1 LLADPSRTR
10 LHNLGYF
17 SRLTFA
23 TVERGAAVLKALDVL
38 CHPEPEG
45 RASYPKVRNSPAPR
59 YPRRNESF
67 AEPGKLRRRTMPAYL
82 ISLCRHV
89 TDRKRLEDYWAN
101 VAPAF
106 KGFDAKPLVAYKP
119 FEVLEGDGGVRG
131 VVLFEFPS
139 MEEARHWYTS
149 AAYQE
154 VKKRREGAANFD
166 LILVE
171 GGFVAAAERMPE
183 SKS

>member
-1 LLADPSRTR
+1 VKGVLSAVPFLSLLSTA
-10 LHNLGYF
+10 
-17 SRLTFA
+17 
-23 TVERGAAVLKALDVL
+23 
-38 CHPEPEG
+38 
-45 RASYPKVRNSPAPR
+45 PAPLPEEFSLKR
-59 YPRRNESF
+59 SVANIDPKSFLKRHQSESMQLTNSAISSRNESF
-67 AEPGKLRRRTMPAYL
+67 AEPGKLKRRTMPAYL

-171 GGFVAAAERMPE
+171 GGFVPAAERMPE

>member
-1 LLADPSRTR
+1 
-10 LHNLGYF
+10 
-17 SRLTFA
+17 
-23 TVERGAAVLKALDVL
+23 
-38 CHPEPEG
+38 
-45 RASYPKVRNSPAPR
+45 
-59 YPRRNESF
+59 
-67 AEPGKLRRRTMPAYL
+67 MPAYL

-119 FEVLEGDGGVRG
+119 FEVLEGGGGVRG

-171 GGFVAAAERMPE
+171 GGFVPAAERMPE

>member
-1 LLADPSRTR
+1 
-10 LHNLGYF
+10 
-17 SRLTFA
+17 
-23 TVERGAAVLKALDVL
+23 
-38 CHPEPEG
+38 
-45 RASYPKVRNSPAPR
+45 
-59 YPRRNESF
+59 
-67 AEPGKLRRRTMPAYL
+67 MPAYL

-131 VVLFEFPS
+131 VVLFEFSS

-154 VKKRREGAANFD
+154 VKKRREGAQPPMHLPTHA
-166 LILVE
+166 LIPRSRLLASDQLVTASAFLRTDPFNYR
-171 GGFVAAAERMPE
+171 GSSVAAGEKPSRRRPRETRTVDATTTVTANPTPNSVVMYFAQPTGAVSGSNMP
-183 SKS
+183 